1 MVTNG
6 ELYTNVMD
14 KLRFEPGLDESNITV
29 AIKDNGIVVLGGKV
43 RSYAEKYTAEK
54 AVKKVTKVKGVADE
68 LEVELI
74 STYKKSDADIVKAA
88 INALEW
94 SFFVPHERIKVAV
107 ENGHLTLTGDVEYNY
122 QKERAKKAVQDLYGV
137 TYVTNNIAV
146 RPSVSV
152 SSFEVKNKITK
163 EFERNARIDANSI
176 QVEVEGSKVTLKG
189 KVRNFDEDKEA
200 RNAAWSVPG
209 VTSVIDDLSI
219 SW

>member
-1 MVTNG
+1 MVTSG

-14 KLRFEPGLDESNITV
+14 KLRFEPSLDESNITV

-43 RSYAEKYTAEK
+43 KSYAEKYTAEK
-54 AVKKVTKVKGVADE
+54 AVERVAKVKGVANE
-68 LEVELI
+68 LDVELI

-137 TYVTNNIAV
+137 TYVTNNITV
-146 RPSVSV
+146 RPRYPFSRA
-152 SSFEVKNKITK
+152 VK
-163 EFERNARIDANSI
+163 
-176 QVEVEGSKVTLKG
+176 
-189 KVRNFDEDKEA
+189 
-200 RNAAWSVPG
+200 
-209 VTSVIDDLSI
+209 
-219 SW
+219 

>member
-1 MVTNG
+1 MVTSG
-6 ELYTNVMD
+6 TLYTNVMD

-43 RSYAEKYTAEK
+43 ASYAEKYTAEK
-54 AVKKVTKVKGVADE
+54 AVERVRNVKGVANE
-68 LEVELI
+68 LEVELD

-107 ENGHLTLTGDVEYNY
+107 ENGHLTLTGEVEYNY

-137 TYVTNNIAV
+137 TYVTNNITV
-146 RPSVSV
+146 KPSVSV
-152 SSFEVKNKITK
+152 SSFDVKNKIIK

-176 QVEVEGSKVTLKG
+176 QVEVDGSKVTLKG
-189 KVRNFDEDKEA
+189 KVKNFDEDREA
-200 RNAAWSVPG
+200 RSAAWSIPG
-209 VTSVIDDLSI
+209 VTSVVDDLVI